1 MRRNVRRLNRE
12 VNDGQPNNKHVVVTN
27 AQNDP
32 NRVVEIV
39 VPKNTDLRDKSKAAK
54 PGQKKT
60 RSRRAANLAEL
71 QRYYAAAAEA
81 AQDVLVETGND
92 KDDPES
98 NADLDTIAAEG
109 AKPLDSPSR
118 LVALNLHSGNELFR
132 EKLKS
137 KLEETGGLACKIQ
150 VGRTKR
156 ALPEKE
162 VAAAEKAPQK
172 RKRKPPPS
180 EDVAPAKPSPALP
193 IPPLQTGLE
202 YPANPRTK
210 VQLAAKLGASD
221 DMDNNTS
228 IDDVY
233 ALEAADAHSSTQG
246 RKKKDL
252 SVTISEADN
261 FGLASMPP
269 PAKRTAIPPPDD
281 TPRRV
286 SLRLQGKTPVNDEA
300 RLDSPLPIR
309 WHVDRNSEMAHIG
322 ATTGETP
329 HPMDLSQPGSKPD
342 SVLSSESL
350 KFNFDDLVNHFPSV
364 RSGFTSTPSSNGS
377 GRSTPSW
384 PSSNGSG
391 NRSYS
396 WPSSSGDSSD
406 RSSSGL
412 RSFRALASGNTPAT
426 AVSATP
432 RSTSAEESGADLAE
446 GSSGASSE
454 LVDTAS
460 MLFGVHGLSH
470 R

>member
-228 IDDVY
+228 IG
-233 ALEAADAHSSTQG
+233 ADCLLSLTS
-246 RKKKDL
+246 
-252 SVTISEADN
+252 SVTMLLLITH
-261 FGLASMPP
+261 P
-269 PAKRTAIPPPDD
+269 RTAEP
-281 TPRRV
+281 
-286 SLRLQGKTPVNDEA
+286 
-300 RLDSPLPIR
+300 
-309 WHVDRNSEMAHIG
+309 
-322 ATTGETP
+322 
-329 HPMDLSQPGSKPD
+329 
-342 SVLSSESL
+342 
-350 KFNFDDLVNHFPSV
+350 
-364 RSGFTSTPSSNGS
+364 
-377 GRSTPSW
+377 
-384 PSSNGSG
+384 
-391 NRSYS
+391 
-396 WPSSSGDSSD
+396 
-406 RSSSGL
+406 
-412 RSFRALASGNTPAT
+412 
-426 AVSATP
+426 
-432 RSTSAEESGADLAE
+432 
-446 GSSGASSE
+446 
-454 LVDTAS
+454 
-460 MLFGVHGLSH
+460 
-470 R
+470 